1 MHTSECVHR
10 RSDITDVPSLS
21 LCVPK
26 GKGKLPANLLTH
38 TNIYTGEQAERREK
52 QKLFLAR

>member
-10 RSDITDVPSLS
+10 RSDITDVPNLS

-52 QKLFLAR
+52 QK